1 MVEVIVVAVDA
12 VNVVVADDHFGPE
25 SLSSSLTLSFQSSVS
40 SLSLW
45 LSLTLSL
52 ML

>member
-1 MVEVIVVAVDA
+1 VVEVIVVAGDA

-25 SLSSSLTLSFQSSVS
+25 SLSLSSMLSFQSSVS
-40 SLSLW
+40 SSSLL